1 MPLRPAIGW
10 AERCFL
16 VGANGGRLDNMCRN
30 IRTLHNYS
38 PPATSVEVHAAALQ
52 YVRKVSGAAKP
63 SAANQPAFDEAVA
76 AIAHT
81 TQHLLELLVATAPP
95 KDRNVEAAKARAR
108 SAARFGTGTPA

>member
-1 MPLRPAIGW
+1 MV
-10 AERCFL
+10 RCFL
-16 VGANGGRLDNMCRN
+16 VSPDGGRLDRMCRN

-38 PPATSVEVHAAALQ
+38 PPATSDEVRAAALQ
-52 YVRKVSGAAKP
+52 YVRKVSGATEP

-81 TQHLLELLVATAPP
+81 TQHLLELLVTNAPP
-95 KDRNVEAAKARAR
+95 KDRDVEAAKARAR